1 MSAGAVIVSF
11 MSERIE
17 RASLTVSID
26 AGTDLTA
33 ADAETMAAKFLELV
47 LRDCGISWGPGINR
61 EVLPYGTTSY
71 YLTEEPLFLVEVDT
85 ITTACCSIATIQVDE
100 PGLVETIYD
109 EMVAFAID
117 NQVDGATIIAGRS
130 HPESGFMYEYDP
142 FDSVIEDQ
150 MVKEYLN
157 RPLTVRVSADGLVS
171 DANPRATYTPGQ
183 PLEFEYFLG
192 A

>member
-1 MSAGAVIVSF
+1 MSAGAAIVSF

-26 AGTDLTA
+26 AGADLTA

-61 EVLPYGTTSY
+61 EVLPYGATSY

-85 ITTACCSIATIQVDE
+85 ITAACCSIATIQLDE
-100 PGLVETIYD
+100 PGLVDNIYD

-142 FDSVIEDQ
+142 FDSFIEDQ

-157 RPLTVRVSADGLVS
+157 RPLTVQVSADGLIS